1 MGDFIL
7 PKIYG
12 VGYGNLFLIQMQIAE
27 LQKQHDLLRLTCLS
41 LSRCHAKAVEVAGK
55 DGLS

>member
-1 MGDFIL
+1 ML

-12 VGYGNLFLIQMQIAE
+12 VCYGNLFLTQMQIAE